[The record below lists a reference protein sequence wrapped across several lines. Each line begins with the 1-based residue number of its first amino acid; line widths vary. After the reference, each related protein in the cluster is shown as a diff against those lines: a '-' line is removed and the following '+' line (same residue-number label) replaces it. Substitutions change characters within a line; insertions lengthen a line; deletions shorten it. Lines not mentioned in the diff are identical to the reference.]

1 MKETEIQRMSVHGD
15 NEVVGRETDIQ
26 KETKYN
32 KITLVGNC
40 SQKAKDRFDLINK
53 FINSLVDRK
62 VDCYIENNDIII
74 EATQDE
80 YDNICKSDIL
90 FKTLYDYKELEE
102 IEEVDR

>member
-1 MKETEIQRMSVHGD
+1 MIDKTQLS
-15 NEVVGRETDIQ
+15 
-26 KETKYN
+26 KF
-32 KITLVGNC
+32 TLVGNC
-40 SQKAKDRFDLINK
+40 SQKAKDRFDLIKK

-80 YDNICKSDIL
+80 YDSICKSDIL

-102 IEEVDR
+102 MEVDR